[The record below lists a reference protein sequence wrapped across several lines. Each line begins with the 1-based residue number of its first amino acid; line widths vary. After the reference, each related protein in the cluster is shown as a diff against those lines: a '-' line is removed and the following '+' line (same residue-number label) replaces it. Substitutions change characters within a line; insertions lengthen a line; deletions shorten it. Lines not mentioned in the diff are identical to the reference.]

1 MFHFSDHFSDRD
13 KRKKRKREQI
23 EEIWDDFSDT
33 GSTFDVLGS
42 YTGFAAGDSKPEQD
56 ADDL

>member
-1 MFHFSDHFSDRD
+1 MFHFSDRD

-23 EEIWDDFSDT
+23 EEIWDDFSDA

-42 YTGFAAGDSKPEQD
+42 YTGSAAGDSKPEQD

>member
-1 MFHFSDHFSDRD
+1 MFHFSDRD

-23 EEIWDDFSDT
+23 EEIWDDFSDA

-42 YTGFAAGDSKPEQD
+42 YTGSAAGDIKPEQD